1 MCADTEDMVLTA
13 REELGIVRQELERL
27 ELSRVN
33 FPRRTEARYQELCER
48 EIHLTQVVG
57 RADARQTIQA

>member
-1 MCADTEDMVLTA
+1 VCADIEDMMLTA
-13 REELGIVRQELERL
+13 REELGLVRQERERL

-48 EIHLTQVVG
+48 ENHLMRVLG
-57 RADARQTIQA
+57 SADARETIET